1 MLLVEKLS
9 AKIQDGYLFG
19 VRCHSA
25 TYTATERDYFCL
37 WSLWLEDFFSLDFIP
52 SPHRHA
58 VYVCFADG
66 VPCAPAIHASGK
78 GLHVFMWH
86 ITVGAGTD
94 RRLPQILSVSE
105 THRMSDLY
113 SRAALTCS
121 RH

>member
-1 MLLVEKLS
+1 MIFVCGPCGWR
-9 AKIQDGYLFG
+9 I
-19 VRCHSA
+19 
-25 TYTATERDYFCL
+25 
-37 WSLWLEDFFSLDFIP
+37 FFHLTS
-52 SPHRHA
+52 SPLHTHA

-78 GLHVFMWH
+78 SLRVFMWH